1 MSYCFLPAHA
11 LQGSLGELV
20 RGPEDVGVVVGLAPA
35 VHRNAVGHL
44 GGLSN
49 EGPVAEVDDELGG
62 RQLDLI
68 EAKKLL
74 LH

>member
-1 MSYCFLPAHA
+1 M
-11 LQGSLGELV
+11 
-20 RGPEDVGVVVGLAPA
+20 VVGLAPA
-35 VHRNAVGHL
+35 DHRDEVGHL

-62 RQLDLI
+62 RQLDLV
-68 EAKKLL
+68 EAKNLIIL